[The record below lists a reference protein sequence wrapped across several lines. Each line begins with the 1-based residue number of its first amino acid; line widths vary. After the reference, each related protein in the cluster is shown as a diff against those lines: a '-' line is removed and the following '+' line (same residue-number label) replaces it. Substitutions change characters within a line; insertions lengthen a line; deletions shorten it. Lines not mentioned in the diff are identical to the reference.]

1 MHKQQKFLLAIVLIG
16 GVAVLGSY
24 AWGILAIQNAT
35 QILWGDVP
43 AIIRSF
49 STVGMF
55 TGALGFFAY
64 SFFILFKLNPDDT
77 RIYSRFGYTIF
88 NFLYIAILIPSAL
101 WLPLT
106 FLAVQNNNSMVLWL
120 ARLDLIVVAAA
131 SILLLLA
138 LLYYPASP
146 TCLGLLVGFGW
157 QYLLLHS
164 DCPAGCPPVGVFLW
178 FRVVLTFLS
187 A

>member
-24 AWGILAIQNAT
+24 VWGILAIQNAT

-49 STVGMF
+49 STVGML

-77 RIYSRFGYTIF
+77 RIHSRFGYELF

-106 FLAVQNNNSMVLWL
+106 FLSVQNNNSAVLWL
-120 ARLDLIVVAAA
+120 ARLDLIIVAAA
-131 SILLLLA
+131 SILLFLVLLYTRPRQPVWAYRLA
-138 LLYYPASP
+138 LVGSIFFCIQ
-146 TCLGLLVGFGW
+146 TVLLDAILWGYFFGFG
-157 QYLLLHS
+157 
-164 DCPAGCPPVGVFLW
+164 
-178 FRVVLTFLS
+178 
-187 A
+187 

>member
-24 AWGILAIQNAT
+24 AWGILAIQNAN
-35 QILWGDVP
+35 QILWGNVP

-49 STVGMF
+49 STAGMF

-64 SFFILFKLNPDDT
+64 SFFILFKVNPDDT

-106 FLAVQNNNSMVLWL
+106 FLAVQNNSSMVLWL

-138 LLYYPASP
+138 LLFTQPRRPAWAYW
-146 TCLGLLVGFGW
+146 LALVGSIFFCI
-157 QYLLLHS
+157 QTVLL
-164 DCPAGCPPVGVFLW
+164 DAFLW
-178 FRVVLTFLS
+178 GYFFGFG
-187 A
+187 

>member
-24 AWGILAIQNAT
+24 ALGILAIQNAT

-43 AIIRSF
+43 KIIRSF
-49 STVGMF
+49 STLGMF

-64 SFFILFKLNPDDT
+64 TFFILFKLNPDNT
-77 RIYSRFGYTIF
+77 RIYSRFGYEIF
-88 NFLYIAILIPSAL
+88 KFLYIAILIPSAL

-106 FLAVQNNNSMVLWL
+106 FLAVQNNNSIVLWL

-138 LLYYPASP
+138 LLYTQPRKPAWAYR
-146 TCLGLLVGFGW
+146 LALVGSIFFCVQTVLLDAILWGYFFG
-157 QYLLLHS
+157 
-164 DCPAGCPPVGVFLW
+164 F
-178 FRVVLTFLS
+178 
-187 A
+187 

>member
-1 MHKQQKFLLAIVLIG
+1 MQKQEKLLLAIILIG

-49 STVGMF
+49 STLGMF
-55 TGALGFFAY
+55 MGALGFFAY

-77 RIYSRFGYTIF
+77 VIYSRFGYEIIK
-88 NFLYIAILIPSAL
+88 FLYIAILIPSAL

-106 FLAVQNNNSMVLWL
+106 FLAVQKNNSAVLWL
-120 ARLDLIVVAAA
+120 ARFDLIVVAVA

-138 LLYYPASP
+138 LLYTQPRRPAWAYRLAL
-146 TCLGLLVGFGW
+146 LGSIFFCIQTVMLDAILWGYFFGF
-157 QYLLLHS
+157 
-164 DCPAGCPPVGVFLW
+164 
-178 FRVVLTFLS
+178 
-187 A
+187 